1 MKQLEERF
9 TAWANTRP
17 DIRAAVVIG
26 SRARIERPADE
37 WSDLDIIIFTTSPQ
51 YYLTRVDWLENIG
64 TPLLTYLQ
72 DTPTGGQRERRAL
85 FEGGHDVDFTI
96 VSNAEAKSLLR
107 FLRVRRRIPQLLQ
120 LLPREKSRKIMRE
133 IADFARI
140 IHRGMRVLADKD
152 GVAVHLP
159 LLNDGS
165 FSSSLPKPSKSEFLA
180 VLNEFWYFAVLMT
193 KKLRRGELWTASK
206 INNCSMKYLLL
217 QMLEWHA
224 RAINGW
230 DYDTWQGGS
239 FIQDWADPRAV
250 NALSSAFA
258 HYNKEDVKNSLLAT
272 LDTFRWLAV
281 ETADRLNFPYPTVT
295 DERVKGLLDK
305 YLSEGT
311 ETPSGGGP
319 I

>member
-17 DIRAAVVIG
+17 DIRAAIVIG

-51 YYLTRVDWLENIG
+51 YYLSRVDWLENIG

-85 FEGGHDVDFTI
+85 FEGGLDVDFTI

-107 FLRVRRRIPQLLQ
+107 FLRVRKRIPRLLQ
-120 LLPREKSRKIMRE
+120 LLPEEKFRKIMRE

-140 IHRGMRVLADKD
+140 IRRGMRVLVDKD
-152 GVAVHLP
+152 RIAVYLP
-159 LLNDGS
+159 LLSGS
-165 FSSSLPKPSKSEFLA
+165 FSASPPKPTQSEFLA
-180 VLNEFWYFAVLMT
+180 GLDEFWYFAVLMS
-193 KKLRRGELWTASK
+193 KKLRRGELWTATR
-206 INNCSMKYLLL
+206 INNCSMKQLLL
-217 QMLEWHA
+217 EMMEWHA

-239 FIQDWADPRAV
+239 FIEDWADARAV
-250 NALSSAFA
+250 NALPNAFA
-258 HYNKEDVKNSLLAT
+258 HYNKEDIRDSLWAT
-272 LDTFRWLAV
+272 VDTFRWLAV
-281 ETADRLNFPYPTVT
+281 ETAAHLNFPYPIVT
-295 DERVKGLLDK
+295 DERVKGLLNT

-311 ETPSGGGP
+311 EIPSDRGA
-319 I
+319 

>member
-9 TAWANTRP
+9 VAWANTRP
-17 DIRAAVVIG
+17 DIRAAIVIG

-51 YYLTRVDWLENIG
+51 YYLSRVDWLENIG

-85 FEGGHDVDFTI
+85 FEGGLDVDFTI

-239 FIQDWADPRAV
+239 FIEDWADPRAV
-250 NALSSAFA
+250 NALSNAFA

-311 ETPSGGGP
+311 ETPSGGGA
-319 I
+319 